1 MKSVEITGKVRALDV
16 TKAELKATRKA
27 EQVPCVLYGG
37 EKPVHFSADLSSFK
51 ALIYSPDSYL
61 VNLDIDGEKVLA
73 VLQDSQY
80 HPVNESLLHVDFLQ
94 ISENKPVTIE
104 VPVKL
109 TGTSPGVLA
118 GGKLQVKLKKLKVK
132 ALPKNLPDNV
142 VVDISGVQ
150 IGKSVKVDSLDS
162 KEFEFVT
169 SANAVVLAVR
179 VTRASA
185 QEEAAAKA
193 AAAAPAAKGGAKAPA
208 AKAPAAKAPAAAAKA
223 PAKK

>member
-16 TKAELKATRKA
+16 TKAQLKATRNA

-51 ALIYSPDSYL
+51 ALIYSPESYL
-61 VNLDIDGEKVLA
+61 VNLDIDGQKCQA

-80 HPVNESLLHVDFLQ
+80 HPLTDALLHVDFMQ
-94 ISENKPVTIE
+94 VFENKAVVID
-104 VPVKL
+104 VPVKV

-118 GGKLQVKLKKLKVK
+118 GGKLQVKLKRLKVK

-142 VVDISGVQ
+142 VVDISGVEL
-150 IGKSVKVDSLDS
+150 GKSVKVEALTTSS
-162 KEFEFVT
+162 FEFVT
-169 SANAVVLAVR
+169 SANAVVVAVR

-193 AAAAPAAKGGAKAPA
+193 AATAPAAKGA
-208 AKAPAAKAPAAAAKA
+208 AAPAAAAKA
-223 PAKK
+223 PAAKK